1 MPEAPTPEAPTPET
15 SAPETSTPE
24 TSTPGV
30 PETQTPDFSDLPTQ
44 AHEVL
49 ARLDALGIAHETL
62 QHPPVFT
69 VEEAKHVRELTRGGH
84 VKNLFLRNK
93 KGAMWLITLMEDKRV
108 DLKALGE
115 ILNAGKLSFASPQRL
130 KEFLGVYPGSVTA
143 LAIINDTAGQVA
155 LVLDQ
160 DLFDHETINVHPLR
174 NDQTTNLRTKDLVAF
189 AKAQNHM
196 PAVIEI
202 PQRISS

>member
-1 MPEAPTPEAPTPET
+1 MV
-15 SAPETSTPE
+15 SSLYLW
-24 TSTPGV
+24 
-30 PETQTPDFSDLPTQ
+30 TQQ
-44 AHEVL
+44 AL
-49 ARLDALGIAHETL
+49 LKRL
-62 QHPPVFT
+62 
-69 VEEAKHVRELTRGGH
+69 
-84 VKNLFLRNK
+84 LR
-93 KGAMWLITLMEDKRV
+93 L
-108 DLKALGE
+108 
-115 ILNAGKLSFASPQRL
+115 
-130 KEFLGVYPGSVTA
+130 
-143 LAIINDTAGQVA
+143 AGQVA